1 MRCLLRPRRAFTLV
15 ELLVVIAI
23 IGVLVALLLPAVQQA
38 REAARRMQCTNQL
51 KQVTLA
57 LHNYADTYRKLPS
70 SGYNNL
76 EHSIWVRLAP
86 FMEQQA
92 FYDRYNFNQTNSR
105 SGVNLTLVRDVP
117 MSGLRC
123 PSGTIQFCMINDAS
137 RNSSYTTH
145 YYGIQG
151 PIGLNAATGA
161 QYRRYENIAPAG
173 TTSSQGLFT
182 MATTTNRDAID
193 FAGVTDGLSN
203 TLAFGEIS
211 WNDYTGYREYT
222 LGVYWASGT
231 ECAIMATKDV
241 SWPINVGLQ
250 STNAIYRGY
259 NRIGAF
265 GSHHPGGANF
275 AVADGS
281 VRFLPDTINLD
292 TYYAMA
298 SRNGGEVVSLP

>member
-1 MRCLLRPRRAFTLV
+1 MSSPPPRQRAFTLV

-23 IGVLVALLLPAVQQA
+23 IGVLIALLLPAVQQA

-57 LHNYADTYRKLPS
+57 LHNYTDTFLKLPS
-70 SGYNNL
+70 SGYDNL

-92 FYDRYNFNQTNSR
+92 FYDRYNFNQTSSR
-105 SGVNLTLVRDVP
+105 SGGNLTLVKEVP
-117 MSGLRC
+117 MSGIRC
-123 PSGTIQFCMINDAS
+123 PSGTVQFCMIGDAS
-137 RNSSYTTH
+137 RATSYTTH

-151 PIGLNAATGA
+151 PVGENATTGT
-161 QYRRYENIAPAG
+161 QYKRYENVSSTGFA
-173 TTSSQGLFT
+173 SQGLFT
-182 MATTTNRDAID
+182 LASTAYRDAIG
-193 FAGVTDGLSN
+193 FSAIVDGMSN

-222 LGVYWASGT
+222 LGIYWGST
-231 ECAIMATKDV
+231 SESSIMATKDV
-241 SWPINVGLQ
+241 NWPINVGLH
-250 STNAIYRGY
+250 STNSVYRGY
-259 NRIGAF
+259 NRTGAF

-275 AVADGS
+275 ALADGA

-292 TYYAMA
+292 TYYALA
-298 SRNGGEVVSLP
+298 SRNGSEVVSLP